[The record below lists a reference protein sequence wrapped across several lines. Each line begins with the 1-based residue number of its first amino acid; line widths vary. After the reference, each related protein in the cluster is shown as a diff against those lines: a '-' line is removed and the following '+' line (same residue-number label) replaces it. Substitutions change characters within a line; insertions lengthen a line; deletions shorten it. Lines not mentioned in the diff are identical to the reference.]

1 MIRWFADRHDSE
13 RLRGLVTDR
22 QMDGQ
27 TFAIVESLSRLKTH
41 NFVPPKEIYKP
52 GVETVLVNGPP
63 IGQHSY
69 SSDLICQRRPPEPTF
84 PPMMWPKRTLYSTKY
99 TNLVLESTTLFPRR
113 NRKKCC
119 RSFSGDMCP
128 NSIVYNNVW
137 TPILASSGQNELG
150 KKF

>member
-1 MIRWFADRHDSE
+1 MVALWLIGRFADRHDSE

-63 IGQHSY
+63 IGQHSF
-69 SSDLICQRRPPEPTF
+69 SSDLICQRMPPVPTF
-84 PPMMWPKRTLYSTKY
+84 PPMVPPLNTRSQVVTFPIYIHLSSDFATFKLFSLFYG
-99 TNLVLESTTLFPRR
+99 NL
-113 NRKKCC
+113 KKAI
-119 RSFSGDMCP
+119 SFSATNIKRC
-128 NSIVYNNVW
+128 
-137 TPILASSGQNELG
+137 
-150 KKF
+150 